1 MAPPRRQAVWRR
13 VDGGG
18 PEVALTF
25 DDGDRP
31 DAWERI
37 LDALAGLATR
47 ATFFVLGMRVL
58 EHPDLAARTV
68 AAGHAIGSHGFDHAR
83 LTDLSPDEVRWRLE
97 QDREAWAA
105 VAAATPLPWFRPP
118 YGAYDESTLGA
129 AAGAGYTHTVLW
141 DVDPEDWREPGSDVI
156 ATRVLRR
163 ARGGSI
169 VDLHV
174 VDQTADALPTV
185 VGGLRARGMRPVTI
199 PRLLA
204 AVSDLR
210 PPPAPGRRDLRPRP
224 AGGRSTTGPHPRR
237 GGGRPACA

>member
-1 MAPPRRQAVWRR
+1 MAPARGQALWRR

-18 PEVALTF
+18 PHLALTF

-37 LDALAGLATR
+37 LDALDRLATT
-47 ATFFVLGMRVL
+47 ATFFLLGMRVL

-97 QDREAWAA
+97 RDREAWAA

-118 YGAYDESTLGA
+118 YGAYDQSTLGA
-129 AAGAGYTHTVLW
+129 AAGAGYPCTVLW

-163 ARGGSI
+163 ARPGSI
-169 VDLHV
+169 VALHV
-174 VDQTADALPTV
+174 VDQTAEALPTV
-185 VGGLRARGMRPVTI
+185 VKGLRARGVRPVTI

-204 AVSDLR
+204 PPRDLR
-210 PPPAPGRRDLRPRP
+210 PPPAPDRW
-224 AGGRSTTGPHPRR
+224 TKGPHPRA